1 MIIDELNIKK
11 NLEEFSFPRLSGT
24 IHERKAFDLAYH
36 KILDLNL
43 KPQVQEFE
51 FSTFYSRSYPKIGFI
66 SGFLLLLLFFINVS
80 LASIALIIVSPIL
93 LFLFIVMRTPENVKF
108 YKKLKSANLFVRL
121 KARKSPNK
129 NKSNNPRKII
139 VFSCHLDSKGQKLS
153 ILARVRSMRAWF
165 FSTLITIF
173 IILLKELTPSNLNL
187 IFIFLGSIP
196 LSINLIATIL
206 IGMNTTKNSS
216 YGAIDNASGI
226 VCVLELLK
234 YYSNENNRLENVD
247 SWFVFTGCEET
258 GTMGIRNLYKK
269 LKVFDRNLLMLVN
282 FDSVG
287 RGVTIYDS
295 IFKPEGYNEFYNN
308 FLNNRVDLDIIQKS
322 KKINFGTHSDGTY
335 IKKKM
340 YQGVEFGDLSIYKY
354 MHSKEDTIDKVN
366 TNNLKRLCELIIENV
381 KIYYENK

>member
-1 MIIDELNIKK
+1 MIDELIIKK

-24 IHERKAFDLAYH
+24 IHEKKAFDLAFN
-36 KILDLNL
+36 KISDLGL
-43 KPQVQEFE
+43 KPQVQDFE

-66 SGFLLLLLFFINVS
+66 SGFLLLLSFFIN
-80 LASIALIIVSPIL
+80 LNFGYFILIFIGPIL
-93 LFLFIVMRTPENVKF
+93 VFLFIVMRNPENVKF

-121 KARKSPNK
+121 KAHKSPIK
-129 NKSNNPRKII
+129 NKSNKPNKII

-187 IFIFLGSIP
+187 IFISLGSIP

-226 VCVLELLK
+226 ICVLELLR

-269 LKVFDRNLLMLVN
+269 LKVFDRNLFMLVN

-287 RGVTIYDS
+287 RGITIFDS
-295 IFKPEGYNEFYNN
+295 IYQPDGYNEFYNN
-308 FLNNRVDLDIIQKS
+308 FLNNGVGLDIIQKS
-322 KKINFGTHSDGTY
+322 KKINFGTHSDGTF

-340 YQGVEFGDLSIYKY
+340 YQGVEFGDLSVYKY

>member
-1 MIIDELNIKK
+1 MIDELIIKK

-24 IHERKAFDLAYH
+24 IHEKKAFDLAFN
-36 KILDLNL
+36 KISDLGL
-43 KPQVQEFE
+43 KPQVQDFE

-66 SGFLLLLLFFINVS
+66 SGFLLLLSFFIN
-80 LASIALIIVSPIL
+80 LNFGYFILIFIGPIL
-93 LFLFIVMRTPENVKF
+93 VFLFIVMRNPENVKF

-121 KARKSPNK
+121 KAHKSPIK
-129 NKSNNPRKII
+129 NKSNKPNKII

-187 IFIFLGSIP
+187 IFISLGSIP
-196 LSINLIATIL
+196 LSINLIGTLL
-206 IGMNTTKNSS
+206 IGINTTKNSS

-226 VCVLELLK
+226 ICVLELLR

-269 LKVFDRNLLMLVN
+269 LKVFDRNLFMLVN

-287 RGVTIYDS
+287 RGITIFDS
-295 IFKPEGYNEFYNN
+295 IYQPDGYNEFYNN
-308 FLNNRVDLDIIQKS
+308 FLNNGVGLDIIQKS
-322 KKINFGTHSDGTY
+322 KKINFGTHSDGTF

-340 YQGVEFGDLSIYKY
+340 YQGVEFGDLSVYKY

>member
-1 MIIDELNIKK
+1 MIDELIIKK

-24 IHERKAFDLAYH
+24 IHEKKAFDLAFN
-36 KILDLNL
+36 KISDLGL
-43 KPQVQEFE
+43 KPQVQDFE

-66 SGFLLLLLFFINVS
+66 SGFLLLLSFYINLNFGYFI
-80 LASIALIIVSPIL
+80 LIFIGPIL
-93 LFLFIVMRTPENVKF
+93 VFLFIVMRNPENVKF

-121 KARKSPNK
+121 KAHKSPIK
-129 NKSNNPRKII
+129 NKSNKPNKII

-187 IFIFLGSIP
+187 IFISLGSIP
-196 LSINLIATIL
+196 LSINLIGTLL
-206 IGMNTTKNSS
+206 IGINTTKNSS

-226 VCVLELLK
+226 ICVLELLR

-269 LKVFDRNLLMLVN
+269 LKVFDRNLFMLVN

-287 RGVTIYDS
+287 RGITIFDS
-295 IFKPEGYNEFYNN
+295 IYQPDGYNEFYNN
-308 FLNNRVDLDIIQKS
+308 FLNNGVGLNIIQKS
-322 KKINFGTHSDGTY
+322 KKINFGTHSDGTF

-340 YQGVEFGDLSIYKY
+340 YQGVEFGDLSVYKY

>member
-1 MIIDELNIKK
+1 MIDELIIKK

-24 IHERKAFDLAYH
+24 IHEKKAFDLAFN
-36 KILDLNL
+36 KISDLGL
-43 KPQVQEFE
+43 KPQVQDFE

-66 SGFLLLLLFFINVS
+66 SGFLLLLSFFIN
-80 LASIALIIVSPIL
+80 LNFGYFILIVIGPIL
-93 LFLFIVMRTPENVKF
+93 VFLFIVMRNPENVKF

-121 KARKSPNK
+121 KAHKSPIK
-129 NKSNNPRKII
+129 NKSNKPNKII

-187 IFIFLGSIP
+187 IFISLGSIP
-196 LSINLIATIL
+196 LSINLIGTLL
-206 IGMNTTKNSS
+206 IGINTTKNSS

-226 VCVLELLK
+226 ICVLELLR

-269 LKVFDRNLLMLVN
+269 LKVFDRNLFMLVN

-287 RGVTIYDS
+287 RGITIFDS
-295 IFKPEGYNEFYNN
+295 IYQPDGYNEFYNN
-308 FLNNRVDLDIIQKS
+308 FLNNGVGLDIIQKS
-322 KKINFGTHSDGTY
+322 KKINFGTHSDGTF

-340 YQGVEFGDLSIYKY
+340 YQGVEFGDLSVYKY

>member
-1 MIIDELNIKK
+1 MIDELSIKK

-24 IHERKAFDLAYH
+24 IHEKKAFHLAYN
-36 KILDLNL
+36 KILDLNV

-66 SGFLLLLLFFINVS
+66 SGFLLVLLFFFNVT
-80 LASIALIIVSPIL
+80 LATFTLIIISPIL
-93 LFLFIVMRTPENVKF
+93 IFLVIVMRKPENVKF

-121 KARKSPNK
+121 KASKSPNK
-129 NKSNNPRKII
+129 NKSNNPKRNI

-165 FSTLITIF
+165 FSALITFF

-187 IFIFLGSIP
+187 IFIFLGIIP
-196 LSINLIATIL
+196 LSINLIATLL
-206 IGMNTTKNSS
+206 IGINTTKNSS
-216 YGAIDNASGI
+216 HGAIDNASGI
-226 VCVLELLK
+226 VCVLELLR

-269 LKVFDRNLLMLVN
+269 LKVFDRNLFMLVN

-287 RGVTIYDS
+287 KGITIFDS
-295 IFKPEGYNEFYNN
+295 IFKPEGYHEFYNN
-308 FLNNRVDLDIIQKS
+308 FLNNRVGLEITQRS
-322 KKINFGTHSDGTY
+322 KKINFGTHSDGTF
-335 IKKKM
+335 IKKKL
-340 YQGVEFGDLSIYKY
+340 YQGVEFGDLSVYKY

-366 TNNLKRLCELIIENV
+366 TANLKNLCELIIENV
-381 KIYYENK
+381 KLYYENK

>member
-1 MIIDELNIKK
+1 MIDELIIKK

-24 IHERKAFDLAYH
+24 IHEKKAFDLAFN
-36 KILDLNL
+36 KISDLGL
-43 KPQVQEFE
+43 KPQVQDFE

-66 SGFLLLLLFFINVS
+66 SGFLLLLSFFIN
-80 LASIALIIVSPIL
+80 LNFGYFILIFIGPIL
-93 LFLFIVMRTPENVKF
+93 VFLFIVMRNPENVKF

-121 KARKSPNK
+121 KAHKSPIK
-129 NKSNNPRKII
+129 NKSNKPNKII

-187 IFIFLGSIP
+187 IFISLGSIP
-196 LSINLIATIL
+196 LSINLIGTLL
-206 IGMNTTKNSS
+206 IGINTTKNSS

-226 VCVLELLK
+226 ICVLELLR

-269 LKVFDRNLLMLVN
+269 LKVFDRNLFMLVN

-287 RGVTIYDS
+287 RGITIFDS
-295 IFKPEGYNEFYNN
+295 IYQPDGYNEFYNN
-308 FLNNRVDLDIIQKS
+308 FLNNGVGLNIIQKS
-322 KKINFGTHSDGTY
+322 KKINFGTHSDGTF

-340 YQGVEFGDLSIYKY
+340 YQGVEFGDLSVYKY

>member
-1 MIIDELNIKK
+1 MIDELIIKK

-24 IHERKAFDLAYH
+24 IHEKKAFDLAFN
-36 KILDLNL
+36 KISDLGL
-43 KPQVQEFE
+43 KPQVQDFE

-66 SGFLLLLLFFINVS
+66 SGFLLLLSFFIN
-80 LASIALIIVSPIL
+80 LNFGYFILIFIGPIL
-93 LFLFIVMRTPENVKF
+93 VFLFIVMRNPENVKF

-121 KARKSPNK
+121 KAHKSPIK
-129 NKSNNPRKII
+129 NKSNKPNKII

-187 IFIFLGSIP
+187 IFISLGSIP
-196 LSINLIATIL
+196 LSINLIGTLL
-206 IGMNTTKNSS
+206 IGINTTKNSS

-226 VCVLELLK
+226 ICVLELLR

-269 LKVFDRNLLMLVN
+269 LKVFDRNLFMLVN

-287 RGVTIYDS
+287 RGITIFDS
-295 IFKPEGYNEFYNN
+295 IYQPDGYNEFYNN
-308 FLNNRVDLDIIQKS
+308 FLNNGVGLDIIQKS
-322 KKINFGTHSDGTY
+322 KKINFGTHSDGTF

-340 YQGVEFGDLSIYKY
+340 YQGVEFGDLSVYKY

-366 TNNLKRLCELIIENV
+366 TANLKNLCELIIENV
-381 KIYYENK
+381 KLYYENK

>member
-1 MIIDELNIKK
+1 MIDELIIKK

-24 IHERKAFDLAYH
+24 IHEKKAFDLAFN
-36 KILDLNL
+36 KISDLGL
-43 KPQVQEFE
+43 KPQVQDFE

-66 SGFLLLLLFFINVS
+66 SGFLLLLSFYINLNFGYFI
-80 LASIALIIVSPIL
+80 LIFIGPIL
-93 LFLFIVMRTPENVKF
+93 VFLFIVMRNPENVKF

-121 KARKSPNK
+121 KAHKSPIK
-129 NKSNNPRKII
+129 NKSNKPNKII

-165 FSTLITIF
+165 FSALITIF

-187 IFIFLGSIP
+187 IFISLGSIP
-196 LSINLIATIL
+196 LSINLIGTLL
-206 IGMNTTKNSS
+206 IGINTTKNSS

-226 VCVLELLK
+226 ICVLELLR

-269 LKVFDRNLLMLVN
+269 LKVFDRNLFMLVN

-287 RGVTIYDS
+287 RGITIFDS
-295 IFKPEGYNEFYNN
+295 IYQPDGYNEFYNN
-308 FLNNRVDLDIIQKS
+308 FLNNGVGLNIIQKS
-322 KKINFGTHSDGTY
+322 KKINFGTHSDGTF

-340 YQGVEFGDLSIYKY
+340 YQGVEFGDLSVYKY

>member
-1 MIIDELNIKK
+1 MIDELNIKK

-24 IHERKAFDLAYH
+24 IHEKKAFDLAFN
-36 KILDLNL
+36 KISDLGL
-43 KPQVQEFE
+43 KPQVQDFE

-66 SGFLLLLLFFINVS
+66 SGFLLLLSFFIN
-80 LASIALIIVSPIL
+80 LNFGYFILIFIGPIL
-93 LFLFIVMRTPENVKF
+93 VFLFIVMRNPENVKF

-121 KARKSPNK
+121 KAHKSPIK
-129 NKSNNPRKII
+129 NKSNKPNKII

-187 IFIFLGSIP
+187 IFISLGSIP
-196 LSINLIATIL
+196 LSINLIGTLL
-206 IGMNTTKNSS
+206 IGINTTKNSS

-226 VCVLELLK
+226 ICVLELLR

-269 LKVFDRNLLMLVN
+269 LKVFDRNLFMLVN

-287 RGVTIYDS
+287 RGITIFDS
-295 IFKPEGYNEFYNN
+295 IYQPDGYNEFYNN
-308 FLNNRVDLDIIQKS
+308 FLNNGVGLDIIQKS
-322 KKINFGTHSDGTY
+322 KKINFGTHSDGTF

-340 YQGVEFGDLSIYKY
+340 YQGVEFGDLSVYKY

>member
-1 MIIDELNIKK
+1 MIDELIIKK

-24 IHERKAFDLAYH
+24 IHEKKAFNLAFN
-36 KILDLNL
+36 KILELGL

-66 SGFLLLLLFFINVS
+66 SGFLLILSFYINM
-80 LASIALIIVSPIL
+80 SIAYFALIIIVPIL
-93 LFLFIVMRTPENVKF
+93 VSLVIIMRNPENVRF
-108 YKKLKSANLFVRL
+108 YKKLRSANLFVRL
-121 KARKSPNK
+121 KAHKSSTK
-129 NKSNNPRKII
+129 NKTINSKRTI

-153 ILARVRSMRAWF
+153 ILARVRSMRAYF
-165 FSTLITIF
+165 FSALITIF
-173 IILLKELTPSNLNL
+173 IIILKELTSSNVKL
-187 IFIFLGSIP
+187 ILFILGSIP
-196 LSINLIATIL
+196 LSINLISTLL
-206 IGMNTTKNSS
+206 IGINTTKNSS
-216 YGAIDNASGI
+216 YGALDNASGI
-226 VCVLELLK
+226 ACVFELLR
-234 YYSNENNRLENVD
+234 YYSNEINRIENVD

-287 RGVTIYDS
+287 KGITMYDS

-308 FLNNRVDLDIIQKS
+308 FLNNRVGLDIIQKS

-340 YQGVEFGDLSIYKY
+340 YQGVEFGDLSIYKF